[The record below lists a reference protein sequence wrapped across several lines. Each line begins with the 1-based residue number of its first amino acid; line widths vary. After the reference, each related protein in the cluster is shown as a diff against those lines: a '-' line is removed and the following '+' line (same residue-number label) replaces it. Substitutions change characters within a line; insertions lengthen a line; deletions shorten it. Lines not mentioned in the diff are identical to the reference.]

1 MISQRVTADLQGAGP
16 RAVCSL
22 WAVRTRDG
30 MVTRTWGTRTDPAS
44 GRLPPPSQGA
54 QERLVPA
61 LPCSAPRHLCRVPED
76 PPLGSRMEGLGGWPH
91 AQTYCPGRSAR
102 LPQWAERQGGPSAP
116 TDLLWDWS
124 LHLSPGEEGG
134 EVGDRG
140 RELTGRTLPEPP
152 ARSVS
157 DINECRRYPGRLCG
171 HKCENTPGS
180 YYCSCTMGFRLSSDG
195 RSCEGEGRPWAGVGG
210 RWACICSSSPSCL
223 PPRRSPGR
231 PAWERLT
238 CTPTRIR

>member
-1 MISQRVTADLQGAGP
+1 MVGHMPRHTVLEGAGGFP
-16 RAVCSL
+16 
-22 WAVRTRDG
+22 
-30 MVTRTWGTRTDPAS
+30 S
-44 GRLPPPSQGA
+44 GQRG
-54 QERLVPA
+54 RVVPA
-61 LPCSAPRHLCRVPED
+61 PLLTCCVSGTGHCAFPRER
-76 PPLGSRMEGLGGWPH
+76 R
-91 AQTYCPGRSAR
+91 
-102 LPQWAERQGGPSAP
+102 AE
-116 TDLLWDWS
+116 
-124 LHLSPGEEGG
+124 

-180 YYCSCTMGFRLSSDG
+180 YYCSCTVGFRLSSDG

-210 RWACICSSSPSCL
+210 RWACIRSSSPSCL
-223 PPRRSPGR
+223 PPCRSPGR

-238 CTPTRIR
+238 CTPTHIR